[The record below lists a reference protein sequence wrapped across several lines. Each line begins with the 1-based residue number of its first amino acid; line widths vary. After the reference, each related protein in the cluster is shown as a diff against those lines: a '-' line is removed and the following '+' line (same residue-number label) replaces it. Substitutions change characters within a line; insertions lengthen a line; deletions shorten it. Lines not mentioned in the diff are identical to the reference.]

1 MRSNSSSSSDPE
13 ACGVAAR
20 EAGQEKAISLLKCA
34 LEQEGLSV
42 LSIKALTYPLALSFV
57 LEHGLQARDA
67 LHLGVAVIAHATKI
81 STSNAD
87 FSDRI
92 EQLGRDAQNIGIRMP
107 RLVKEMYGMT
117 DQEARMLEQSA
128 TLTLSNLSVERAG
141 FRYRYRVGANY
152 ATALA
157 SRIDTAL
164 FRNGLIALQDPL
176 SNLPSY
182 PIASFIIHNCE

>member
-1 MRSNSSSSSDPE
+1 MLIHNCRTVRSNSSSSSDPE

-81 STSNAD
+81 STSDAD

-92 EQLGRDAQNIGIRMP
+92 EQLGRDAHSDLLQRMRERKQSAFQSRIKRGH
-107 RLVKEMYGMT
+107 RLVPHLLILG
-117 DQEARMLEQSA
+117 RVLQSRPSKLFIGNPQLMDIVA
-128 TLTLSNLSVERAG
+128 DCRHNLS
-141 FRYRYRVGANY
+141 F
-152 ATALA
+152 
-157 SRIDTAL
+157 
-164 FRNGLIALQDPL
+164 
-176 SNLPSY
+176 
-182 PIASFIIHNCE
+182 